1 MGLVQETMFKFI
13 VLALSIALLDACN
26 PGSWDVAE
34 KIDKSS
40 VEDDSVSTKGAAD
53 LEQELFE
60 EVDNADIQ
68 TNDIE
73 GEGIPQD
80 GPLKGLGEADDDGNL
95 DDFISSKEEN
105 GEFDDE
111 IETLMQDVEMLLGR
125 LTEEQM
131 SRLQELLGLHYAG
144 DHQFRDNMLDSLVT
158 GDEVLKQLVDL
169 IKLLEEKG
177 AKINL
182 LDEDEETEEEKNEDD
197 TESDDIMA
205 ETANEGQ

>member
-1 MGLVQETMFKFI
+1 MFKFI

-53 LEQELFE
+53 LEQEHFE

-80 GPLKGLGEADDDGNL
+80 GPLKGLDEADDDGNL
-95 DDFISSKEEN
+95 DDFISSKDENVDSLKEEN

-111 IETLMQDVEMLLGR
+111 IETLMQVCFVFFGR
-125 LTEEQM
+125 
-131 SRLQELLGLHYAG
+131 
-144 DHQFRDNMLDSLVT
+144 D
-158 GDEVLKQLVDL
+158 
-169 IKLLEEKG
+169 
-177 AKINL
+177 
-182 LDEDEETEEEKNEDD
+182 
-197 TESDDIMA
+197 
-205 ETANEGQ
+205 